1 MDNRDLELLE
11 LKYWA
16 GETTLPEEEVLQ
28 RAARAGSEGLSADY
42 KRLVGLADQS
52 REAELDPAFEAEFWA
67 RVEGGKSSGARIF
80 TIAHFI
86 RYAAVGIVLVALG
99 LGMWDIISEDHLPA
113 TTKPV
118 WEGQLISAVEDTYES
133 PEQAFEEAKKALLF
147 ASQKLNKGAAPVE
160 EIKRFHTTKMSIIG
174 QGAEN
179 Q

>member
-28 RAARAGSEGLSADY
+28 RAARAGSEGLSVDY

-99 LGMWDIISEDHLPA
+99 LGIWDIISEDHLP
-113 TTKPV
+113 
-118 WEGQLISAVEDTYES
+118 EGQLISAVEDTYES